1 MGSHGVA
8 HGAARTDT
16 AGNGNPGSV
25 NPAAPALT
33 VRAPGLRLRNWPVS
47 WRLIA
52 VIVLAL
58 GMGVTFGGL
67 RIAAATGSAGQFA
80 RVTQLAR
87 LGQDVDDLVQALENE
102 RDQTTGLIPVTVPQ
116 AAVAALRPAYSRTNA
131 AAVKVKALAAGVGG
145 AFPANIQS
153 RVATV
158 RTAISDLPQLRD
170 EAQSSQSSLAVIAEY
185 GTPIGDLLAL
195 NAQIAQGT
203 ADSDLVSSVQTLNS
217 LALAEDEATQQRALL
232 YNAFTQ
238 QLFAEGELP
247 ALSTAESE
255 QATDLA
261 AFDTTAT
268 NAEQQLYRTAVAGP
282 AVNQAQDIEG
292 YVLSVGSLN
301 ISALGYGTKAAP
313 ARWYT
318 AMSETA
324 GKIAL
329 VEQQVAD
336 SVVARSQAL
345 QQGAEQS
352 AVFTAVLT
360 GTILLLVLMAT
371 LAVGRSLVRPLRRLR
386 AGALDIATIHLPER
400 VRLIGETLDP
410 DASLAVE
417 PIDVLSADEIG
428 QVARAFDLVHAEAV
442 RLAGNQAILRGS
454 FNAMF
459 INLSRRSQ
467 SLIERLA
474 RMIDSLE
481 QNEEDPS
488 RLASLFTMDH
498 LVTRMRRNAENLLL
512 LSGHENPRKWT
523 ESILI
528 ADVARAAASEIEQ
541 YDRVKLS
548 VQPGIAVTASAVTDV
563 AHLLAEL
570 IENATVYSPGDTE
583 VRVSAQELA
592 SGGVLVEVSDEGVG
606 ASEARLN
613 QLNVRLDN
621 PPEIDPSVARHMGL
635 FAVARLAERHGI
647 RVRLCARS
655 PRGLA
660 AMVWLPDAVVERT
673 LQRYGAWQAPAAQA
687 SFPDYRQPDAY
698 ATSAVPSAA
707 FMAAAPV
714 PEPAPSFRPAPSV
727 WFRGRQPSAGD
738 PAPVTGPPTG
748 PLTGPVPVPAGT
760 GGGNG
765 GWSGP
770 AWGQPF
776 AAPPAQHLSQP
787 QAPADADRG
796 ERTAAGLPV
805 RVPRANLMPGSF
817 RDRPE
822 GQEARSQPTA
832 AAAPPQPASG
842 LPVRSPE
849 RSRSRLGGFQ
859 RGTQRAQDQTSG
871 TTEGADH

>member
-1 MGSHGVA
+1 MGTHGVT
-8 HGAARTDT
+8 HGTARADV
-16 AGNGNPGSV
+16 AGNGEPRSAVSGT
-25 NPAAPALT
+25 PELQ

-67 RIAAATGSAGQFA
+67 RVAAAAGSAAQFA
-80 RVTQLAR
+80 RVTQLAH
-87 LGQDVDDLVQALENE
+87 LGQHVTGLVQALEDE
-102 RDQTTGLIPVTVPQ
+102 RDETAGLVPVGMPQ
-116 AAVAALRPAYSRTNA
+116 AAVASLQPWYDKTNVA
-131 AAVKVKALAAGVGG
+131 AADVSTLAAGIGG
-145 AFPANIQS
+145 SFPSNIQAK
-153 RVATV
+153 VATV
-158 RTAISDLPQLRD
+158 RSAIAGLPQLRS
-170 EAQSSQSSLAVIAEY
+170 EAQGSESSLAVISAY

-203 ADSDLVSSVQTLNS
+203 ADADLVSSVQTLSS
-217 LALAEDEATQQRALL
+217 LAQAEDEATQQRALL
-232 YNAFTQ
+232 YNALTQ
-238 QLFAEGELP
+238 QLFAEDEEP
-247 ALSTAESE
+247 ALATAESE

-268 NAEQQLYRTAVAGP
+268 PAEQQLYHATVSGP
-282 AVNQAQDIEG
+282 VVSEAQDIEG
-292 YVLSVGSLN
+292 YVLSLDSLDTSPLD
-301 ISALGYGTKAAP
+301 ISRKAAP
-313 ARWYT
+313 GEWYATMSGTAT
-318 AMSETA
+318 AMAS
-324 GKIAL
+324 
-329 VEQQVAD
+329 VEQQVA
-336 SVVARSQAL
+336 SAVVARSQVL
-345 QQGAEQS
+345 QRGAEQS
-352 AVFTAVLT
+352 AVITAVLT
-360 GTILLLVLMAT
+360 AVILLLVLFAT
-371 LAVGRSLVRPLRRLR
+371 LAVARSLVQPLRRLR
-386 AGALDIATIHLPER
+386 AGALDIATVHLPER
-400 VRLIGETLDP
+400 VRQIGQTLDP
-410 DASLAVE
+410 AASLAVE

-442 RLAGNQAILRGS
+442 RLAGNEAILRGS

-481 QNEEDPS
+481 QNEEDPT
-488 RLASLFTMDH
+488 RLSSLFTMDH

-512 LSGHENPRKWT
+512 LSGHENPRKWN
-523 ESILI
+523 ESILV

-592 SGGVLVEVSDEGVG
+592 SGGVLIEVSDEGVG
-606 ASEARLN
+606 ASETRLT

-647 RVRLCARS
+647 RVRLCARA

-660 AMVWLPDAVVERT
+660 AMVWLPDGVIERT
-673 LQRYGAWQAPAAQA
+673 EQRYGTWHPAAQS
-687 SFPDYRQPDAY
+687 SFPDYRLPDPYPA
-698 ATSAVPSAA
+698 AAMPASALS
-707 FMAAAPV
+707 AAPV
-714 PEPAPSFRPAPSV
+714 PAPAPSFRPAASA
-727 WFRGRQPSAGD
+727 WFRSKQPGASPPGLN
-738 PAPVTGPPTG
+738 PASM
-748 PLTGPVPVPAGT
+748 A
-760 GGGNG
+760 GGNG
-765 GWSGP
+765 GWSGG
-770 AWGQPF
+770 AGWGQGP
-776 AAPPAQHLSQP
+776 AQPTAPP
-787 QAPADADRG
+787 PADADPPRG

-817 RDRPE
+817 RE
-822 GQEARSQPTA
+822 GPDISTKPAESQP
-832 AAAPPQPASG
+832 PPATG
-842 LPVRSPE
+842 LPLRSPE

-859 RGTQRAQDQTSG
+859 RGTQRAQGQTSG

>member
-1 MGSHGVA
+1 
-8 HGAARTDT
+8 
-16 AGNGNPGSV
+16 
-25 NPAAPALT
+25 
-33 VRAPGLRLRNWPVS
+33 
-47 WRLIA
+47 
-52 VIVLAL
+52 
-58 GMGVTFGGL
+58 
-67 RIAAATGSAGQFA
+67 
-80 RVTQLAR
+80 
-87 LGQDVDDLVQALENE
+87 
-102 RDQTTGLIPVTVPQ
+102 
-116 AAVAALRPAYSRTNA
+116 
-131 AAVKVKALAAGVGG
+131 
-145 AFPANIQS
+145 
-153 RVATV
+153 
-158 RTAISDLPQLRD
+158 
-170 EAQSSQSSLAVIAEY
+170 
-185 GTPIGDLLAL
+185 
-195 NAQIAQGT
+195 
-203 ADSDLVSSVQTLNS
+203 
-217 LALAEDEATQQRALL
+217 
-232 YNAFTQ
+232 
-238 QLFAEGELP
+238 
-247 ALSTAESE
+247 
-255 QATDLA
+255 
-261 AFDTTAT
+261 
-268 NAEQQLYRTAVAGP
+268 
-282 AVNQAQDIEG
+282 
-292 YVLSVGSLN
+292 
-301 ISALGYGTKAAP
+301 
-313 ARWYT
+313 
-318 AMSETA
+318 
-324 GKIAL
+324 
-329 VEQQVAD
+329 
-336 SVVARSQAL
+336 
-345 QQGAEQS
+345 
-352 AVFTAVLT
+352 
-360 GTILLLVLMAT
+360 
-371 LAVGRSLVRPLRRLR
+371 
-386 AGALDIATIHLPER
+386 
-400 VRLIGETLDP
+400 
-410 DASLAVE
+410 
-417 PIDVLSADEIG
+417 
-428 QVARAFDLVHAEAV
+428 
-442 RLAGNQAILRGS
+442 
-454 FNAMF
+454 
-459 INLSRRSQ
+459 
-467 SLIERLA
+467 
-474 RMIDSLE
+474 
-481 QNEEDPS
+481 
-488 RLASLFTMDH
+488 
-498 LVTRMRRNAENLLL
+498 
-512 LSGHENPRKWT
+512 
-523 ESILI
+523 
-528 ADVARAAASEIEQ
+528 
-541 YDRVKLS
+541 
-548 VQPGIAVTASAVTDV
+548 
-563 AHLLAEL
+563 
-570 IENATVYSPGDTE
+570 